1 MDLKIHEN
9 LVVVFMVFLFFLIWW
24 HFTLKKKVI
33 YALMSPNSSDCV
45 YSKLDVPS
53 APWPWE
59 IQDLWL
65 WKKKYIKL
73 LFMHHRRGFLS
84 IPLNYIK
91 HQFCL
96 CEFWSVTDGAH
107 WTQFSD
113 LRAWRSLIVC
123 FLAPLDSPDCL
134 NLHAHYVLKMMKLA
148 IIWAV
153 SLIIHFS
160 LNCSCPRPTPFFF

>member
-9 LVVVFMVFLFFLIWW
+9 LVVVVFMVFLFFLIWW

-96 CEFWSVTDGAH
+96 WVLICDWWCSLDTVFRLEGLKVFNRL
-107 WTQFSD
+107 FSGSSRFSRLSESSCTLCTKD
-113 LRAWRSLIVC
+113 DETGNYLSRFPNYT
-123 FLAPLDSPDCL
+123 FLP
-134 NLHAHYVLKMMKLA
+134 
-148 IIWAV
+148 
-153 SLIIHFS
+153 
-160 LNCSCPRPTPFFF
+160 

>member
-1 MDLKIHEN
+1 MAL
-9 LVVVFMVFLFFLIWW
+9 
-24 HFTLKKKVI
+24 HFKKESNICINV
-33 YALMSPNSSDCV
+33 
-45 YSKLDVPS
+45 SKLIRLCLKQVGCS
-53 APWPWE
+53 LCSLAMRNTRSVALKN
-59 IQDLWL
+59 I
-65 WKKKYIKL
+65 YIKL

-91 HQFCL
+91 HQFFL

-107 WTQFSD
+107 WTPFSD
-113 LRAWRSLIVC
+113 LRAWRSL
-123 FLAPLDSPDCL
+123 ARLDSPDCL

-160 LNCSCPRPTPFFF
+160 LNCRCPRPTPFFKRFVAIKFYIFWKTVDFNLRLKG